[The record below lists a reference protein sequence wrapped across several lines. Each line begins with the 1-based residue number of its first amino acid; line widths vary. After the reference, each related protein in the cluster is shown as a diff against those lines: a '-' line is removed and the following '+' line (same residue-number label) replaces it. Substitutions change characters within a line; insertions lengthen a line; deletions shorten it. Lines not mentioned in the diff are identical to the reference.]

1 MCLLLP
7 AESHSPWEPGRHTW
21 LLHLS
26 AVLHST
32 VPSTALLKFQLKW
45 IELQNVFEKK
55 ILILQVQVAKDWVMD
70 REVSLSKVSMNW
82 GKFLKLSILPMSCWK
97 SVFSDPETD
106 CQIFKNDDPTKGQNG
121 QICDWGVLKNVNLY
135 QTTFDIF
142 KVRSPKDLLWNHV
155 QKPLHGNRRSP
166 SAVWPTKTQRFTIS
180 SQHHGISLSDL
191 WNKPLVWIDSEG
203 FFFFNE

>member
-55 ILILQVQVAKDWVMD
+55 ILILQVQVTKDWVMD

-121 QICDWGVLKNVNLY
+121 QICDWESWKMWIYIKLLLIFLKWEAPKTCFEIMFKNPYMGTDAVPRLY
-135 QTTFDIF
+135 
-142 KVRSPKDLLWNHV
+142 DLLKH
-155 QKPLHGNRRSP
+155 KDSPLAHSIMEFLFQIYETSP
-166 SAVWPTKTQRFTIS
+166 
-180 SQHHGISLSDL
+180 
-191 WNKPLVWIDSEG
+191 
-203 FFFFNE
+203 